1 MKNENAVIEQSE
13 FENEYD
19 FNFEDLERKL
29 EDDLSISILDLDLLE
44 EDRKKI
50 GNPDNLGKIIHD
62 TVMDHINNQIS
73 GLGADEFIKKNN
85 NLEFD
90 PRNSAHIQT
99 TENFAKGKIAT
110 NNSKINYQ
118 ERHDSQQAKFRKGKD
133 DEIITYKD
141 RVGNTKIVVNKE
153 ARDVFDK
160 YRATGSRERGTDMD
174 HTVSAAE
181 IIRDLS
187 ANAHMT
193 QEEQVKFANSDK
205 NLNEIN
211 ASHNRSKSDKKMEE
225 WLDIPNANGQKPN
238 EIFDDLD
245 KKKEKEYREK
255 GKEAREEFE
264 KQKQE
269 GENKSIETGK
279 KSQKEEIGKMAGSAG
294 KAIGAQ
300 FIMNILKDLLAE
312 VIRNLISWFKSKE
325 KKTVTFLHAMKDAIK
340 SFVQKLKN
348 EIGKHIKDAINIG
361 VKVIIGAIFKPI
373 GRIIQKFGAMIT
385 QGYKSVKS
393 AIDYLK
399 NPENK
404 NQPFSIKVA
413 QVGKIVVTGLTAA
426 GAILGGQIIESGL
439 VAIPVVGQVLA
450 FEIPLIGSLAS
461 LIGLFM
467 SAMVA
472 GILGAIV
479 LNLIDKFIAKRLENA
494 LVIQQIDKSNEI
506 LKTQSE
512 LINVVASKLDNTK
525 DSVKSSII
533 NRHLEANKKIEKS
546 LSNIIA
552 NGSNIIANG
561 SNIIANGSN
570 GVKSNNEDDFND
582 IFKKLNNI

>member
-1 MKNENAVIEQSE
+1 MKNENAKIELLE

-19 FNFEDLERKL
+19 FNFDDLERQL
-29 EDDLSISILDLDLLE
+29 ENDLSSSIADLDLLE

-50 GNPDNLGKIIHD
+50 GNPDSLGEVIHA
-62 TVMDHINNQIS
+62 TVMDHINNQIA
-73 GLGADEFIKKNN
+73 GLGAEEFIQENN
-85 NLEFD
+85 GLGFD

-99 TENFAKGKIAT
+99 TKNFEKGKIALHNT
-110 NNSKINYQ
+110 EINYQ
-118 ERHDSQQAKFRKGKD
+118 ERYDNQQAKFRKGKD
-133 DEIITYKD
+133 DKIITYKD

-153 ARDVFDK
+153 ARKIFDK
-160 YRATGSRERGTDMD
+160 DRPTGSKEKGTDMD

-181 IIRDLS
+181 IIRDPG
-187 ANAHMT
+187 ANAHLT
-193 QEEQVKFANSDK
+193 QEGQVKFANSDK

-225 WLDIPNANGQKPN
+225 WLDNPNSNGQKPN

-245 KKKEKEYREK
+245 KNKEKEYRNK
-255 GKEAREEFE
+255 DRKARKEYE
-264 KQKQE
+264 KQKQI
-269 GENKSIETGK
+269 GENKSIKAGK

-294 KAIGAQ
+294 KAIGTQ
-300 FIMNILKDLLAE
+300 LIMKLLKDLLTE
-312 VIRNLISWFKSKE
+312 VIKNLISWFKTKE
-325 KKTVTFLHAMKDAIK
+325 KKTNTFLHALKTAIK

-348 EIGKHIKDAINIG
+348 EIGKHIKDAFSIG
-361 VKVIIGAIFKPI
+361 VKVIVGAIFKPI
-373 GRIIQKFGAMIT
+373 GRIIQKFGAMIK
-385 QGYKSVKS
+385 QGYNSIKNAVS
-393 AIDYLK
+393 YLR

-404 NQPFSIKVA
+404 NAPFSVKVA
-413 QVGKIVVTGLTAA
+413 QIGKIVVTGLTAA

-467 SAMVA
+467 SAMVS

-479 LNLIDKFIAKRLENA
+479 LNLIDKFIAKRLHNE

-512 LINVVASKLDNTK
+512 LINVVGNKLDNSK
-525 DSVKSSII
+525 NNVKSSII
-533 NRHLEANKKIEKS
+533 NRHLEANKTIEDS
-546 LSNIIA
+546 LANIIA
-552 NGSNIIANG
+552 HKSTGAESNY
-561 SNIIANGSN
+561 
-570 GVKSNNEDDFND
+570 EDDFND
-582 IFKKLNNI
+582 IFKKLNEI